1 MRSGPDTRILFPTRK
16 AAGAELMIY
25 LGWTLPWL
33 PLGIV
38 SLGERFELW
47 YVRDAVFMVL
57 DEAGRHLPLPG
68 FAQGGWLAVMIYL
81 MALSLAIG
89 LMWRILFR
97 LRAAT
102 WLQGTVLTIREWR
115 TRRCDLADADVSIAS
130 IPFRGLVGLRL
141 FHLLA
146 RDRRTG
152 EQLRLTVRGSDGPLS
167 HETLLALADAV
178 DADDDAARST
188 AAKLRDLAKDSTNRM
203 PEA

>member
-1 MRSGPDTRILFPTRK
+1 MTNCRGGRPQRLRSDPPRERRPTRADAGHRRHVQRRESHHKACPAIVRCMRSGPDTRILFPTRK

-89 LMWRILFR
+89 LIWRILFR

-102 WLQGTVLTIREWR
+102 W
-115 TRRCDLADADVSIAS
+115 
-130 IPFRGLVGLRL
+130 
-141 FHLLA
+141 
-146 RDRRTG
+146 
-152 EQLRLTVRGSDGPLS
+152 
-167 HETLLALADAV
+167 
-178 DADDDAARST
+178 
-188 AAKLRDLAKDSTNRM
+188 
-203 PEA
+203 